1 MIIYATPPSSHKVWN
16 TNFIQIWCSIQ
27 ISSIYRICIMFIAL
41 SCISDYICNNNTHH
55 QILEN
60 LSLAFSWAIY
70 LGYMWIISW
79 CMSWEIICDCHII
92 CTPIF
97 LSHNIFILFRNSH
110 TSSSIV
116 TKSTIVSP
124 DIAFMRRVLQG
135 VVFEG

>member
-41 SCISDYICNNNTHH
+41 CCISDYICNNNTHH

-92 CTPIF
+92 CTPMF
-97 LSHNIFILFRNSH
+97 LRHNIFILFRNSH

-116 TKSTIVSP
+116 TKYTIVSP
-124 DIAFMRRVLQG
+124 DIGFMRRVLQG